1 MAAMSVFSSPLL
13 YRSYRCFSLSLFRF
27 SGGVSSSSSSSLISH
42 ASLPPLNNSGLLSFA
57 FGSNTRAYGKQAAGG
72 GKATKNPQVP
82 GKTRVD
88 VVAGTNILKSGGED
102 VKIME
107 DEAYPEWLYK
117 IAEPQPSL
125 TDLRAIVGNGEG
137 LFELDGPGRARYL
150 RLERR
155 DRIKSNNKR
164 SSK

>member
-1 MAAMSVFSSPLL
+1 MFLPFFLESLTNNTWFFVFNA
-13 YRSYRCFSLSLFRF
+13 C
-27 SGGVSSSSSSSLISH
+27 
-42 ASLPPLNNSGLLSFA
+42 FA
-57 FGSNTRAYGKQAAGG
+57 FAVLVFPQ
-72 GKATKNPQVP
+72 QVP

-125 TDLRAIVGNGEG
+125 TDLRAIVGVVECSHFGTDPLGVE
-137 LFELDGPGRARYL
+137 
-150 RLERR
+150 
-155 DRIKSNNKR
+155 
-164 SSK
+164 

>member
-1 MAAMSVFSSPLL
+1 MVVFFL
-13 YRSYRCFSLSLFRF
+13 SLSGQIQEHTANKQQQEARRRKNHRCVPPF
-27 SGGVSSSSSSSLISH
+27 LILH
-42 ASLPPLNNSGLLSFA
+42 NVFA
-57 FGSNTRAYGKQAAGG
+57 FFLESLTNNTWVFFFNACFAFAVLVFPQ
-72 GKATKNPQVP
+72 QVP